1 MFKLD
6 AGAARAFTTATL
18 AFVLFGATG
27 QSHGAATGQQSGAA
41 GAAATDPRTLGW
53 MQGFPPPSD
62 KRLSAAD
69 GSFFRFPALRWSVVH
84 MREFLPTV
92 EVSRGLGAP
101 SPLPVAL
108 DGSIDAIRFTPTG
121 ARAPMTWQESLAANY
136 TDGLVVLHHGQ
147 LVYEF
152 YAGELRED
160 RSHAAMSVT
169 KSLTGTLAAMLA
181 AEGVIDP
188 GAPVTRYLP
197 ELAGSAFAS
206 ARVREVMDMTTCL
219 RYSEDYAD
227 PKAEVWEYAKAS
239 NPLPQPGTDPGPM
252 GTTAYLRTLQPEPGC
267 RNGQAFAYKTPNA
280 DVLGWIVARAS
291 GTSVATLLSERIWR
305 RLGMEQ
311 AGYFQVDATGMPVA
325 GGGFSAGLRDLARFG
340 QLLLDGG
347 TWQGEQLI
355 PRAVI
360 DDLRRGGSRT
370 AFARSGHT
378 GLAGWSYRDMWWIT
392 HNANGAF
399 AARGVHG
406 QTLYIDPKADMVIV
420 RFASHPQAGN
430 AANDPTS
437 LPAYQALADY
447 LMSRDAKKTDP

>member
-1 MFKLD
+1 
-6 AGAARAFTTATL
+6 
-18 AFVLFGATG
+18 
-27 QSHGAATGQQSGAA
+27 
-41 GAAATDPRTLGW
+41 
-53 MQGFPPPSD
+53 
-62 KRLSAAD
+62 
-69 GSFFRFPALRWSVVH
+69 

-101 SPLPVAL
+101 VPLPVAL
-108 DGSIDAIRFTPTG
+108 DASIDAIRFTPTG
-121 ARAPMTWQESLAANY
+121 ARAPMTWKESLAANY
-136 TDGLVVLHHGQ
+136 TDGLVVLHRGR

-188 GAPVTRYLP
+188 AAPVTRYVP
-197 ELAGSAFAS
+197 ELAGSAFAD
-206 ARVREVMDMTTCL
+206 ARVRDVMDMATCL

-239 NPLPQPGTDPGPM
+239 NPLPQPGTGPV

-267 RNGQAFAYKTPNA
+267 RVGEAFAYKTPNA

-291 GTSVATLLSERIWR
+291 GKSVATLLSERIWR

-311 AGYFQVDATGMPVA
+311 AGYFQLDATGMPVA

-347 TWQGEQLI
+347 RWQGEQLI
-355 PRAVI
+355 PRSVVEDI
-360 DDLRRGGSRT
+360 RRGGSRA
-370 AFARSGHT
+370 AFARSGHP

-392 HNANGAF
+392 HNAHGAF

-406 QTLYIDPKADMVIV
+406 QTIYIDPQAEMVIV

-437 LPAYQALADY
+437 LPAYQALADH
-447 LMSRDAKKTDP
+447 LRSRDGK